1 MSNSHL
7 FLKSAFPRAPLQN
20 GLGRYVCQLQ
30 RLTIRYCKSHGSS
43 RGVREFLE
51 SKLLDFSKANEG
63 VVVYVKPRRHKGPS
77 LVAEYL
83 NGDRQV
89 IFCKDYT
96 KEEVGKWIE
105 LLRTQSGEKTNVRF
119 RKLWHTDNPSIQ
131 GPWTPFTFREP
142 SINLTKFPNNEL
154 SSSIKLEPT
163 ATETLI
169 ELFEKQKLESK

>member
-1 MSNSHL
+1 M
-7 FLKSAFPRAPLQN
+7 
-20 GLGRYVCQLQ
+20 
-30 RLTIRYCKSHGSS
+30 
-43 RGVREFLE
+43 
-51 SKLLDFSKANEG
+51 
-63 VVVYVKPRRHKGPS
+63 
-77 LVAEYL
+77 
-83 NGDRQV
+83 

-105 LLRTQSGEKTNVRF
+105 LLRTQSGEKTNVRY

-142 SINLTKFPNNEL
+142 SINLTKFPNTEL